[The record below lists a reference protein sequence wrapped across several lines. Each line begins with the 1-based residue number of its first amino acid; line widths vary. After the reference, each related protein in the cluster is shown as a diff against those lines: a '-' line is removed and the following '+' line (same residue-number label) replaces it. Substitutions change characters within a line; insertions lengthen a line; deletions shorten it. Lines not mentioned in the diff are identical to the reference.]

1 MKTVGQIFLQKRK
14 EKKLSLDDVEKSTK
28 IRKKFL
34 DAIER
39 DAFSELPSQAYTKG
53 FIKNYASFLGYDAS
67 VLIAFYRRQTLEAP
81 KNTLLPK
88 DTERVLK
95 RSWFRLTP
103 SRFLVLFGLSL
114 ALIFFCYF
122 FLQYQR
128 IQSPPSLTIQSPA
141 IGFETVDRRI
151 DVTGQTDAD
160 ATVIVNGVSVVVR
173 SDGKFFDQVT
183 LELGANKIT
192 VSSTSKF
199 GKVATQIREVKRIE

>member
-28 IRKKFL
+28 IRRKFL

-53 FIKNYASFLGYDAS
+53 FIKNYASFLGYDAA
-67 VLIAFYRRQTLEAP
+67 VLLAFYRRQTLEAP

-88 DTERVLK
+88 DTEKVLK
-95 RSWFRLTP
+95 RSLFRLTP
-103 SRFLVLFGLSL
+103 SRFVVLFGLSL
-114 ALIFFCYF
+114 ALIFFSYF

-128 IQSPPSLTIQSPA
+128 IQTPPSLTIQSPA
-141 IGFETVDRRI
+141 VGLETVDRRI

-199 GKVATQIREVKRIE
+199 GKVTTNIREVKRIE